1 MLKQKMGISNFIC
14 LAVYIVLSSVL
25 VVLYSRLWIPDA
37 LIRFSGPAWHLQ
49 LSLLLFNAPSSNG
62 IFTIFS
68 PAFILNAGVYL
79 GGMVS
84 AFLCGSSW
92 KARIILLVLWII
104 CALTNYGLY
113 GRFRVY
119 GGSFH

>member
-1 MLKQKMGISNFIC
+1 MLKQKMGISSFIC
-14 LAVYIVLSSVL
+14 LAVYIILSAVL
-25 VVLYSRLWIPDA
+25 VVLYSQLLITDA

-49 LSLLLFNAPSSNG
+49 LSLLLFNAPSANG

-68 PAFILNAGVYL
+68 PAFILNAVVYL

-84 AFLCGSSW
+84 SFFCGASW

-113 GRFRVY
+113 GFYTV
-119 GGSFH
+119 